1 MFDTSLWTSLLLVGA
16 VCLLVNYVHGRR
28 ARSTL
33 NNIPG
38 PPPSSLWVGN
48 LGQYF
53 ARHGSEF
60 QRHIAQ
66 DYGPVTKVHG
76 RFNSPILYV
85 SDPKALHT
93 IVVKEEHIFQNS
105 EATQSTR
112 HIMLGPG
119 LLSMQGEKHRKQRKL
134 LNPAFSIKHMRYM
147 LPIFYQ
153 VVDKLRVAIERQVA
167 SGPQEIDMLNWM
179 SRTALE
185 LIGQGGLGYSFDPL
199 VEDVKNDYGDA
210 LKSIVPNLGKILP
223 MVRLVLPFIVR
234 LGPAKFRRSI
244 VDRIPHEE
252 VQAVKNTVDTMDR
265 RSREIYEEKKAAIR
279 HGDEAVLQQMG
290 EGKDIMSILMNANT
304 TTSADDRLTED
315 ELIAQM
321 STFVFAAT
329 DTTSNALARI
339 LQCLAERPDVQ
350 DKLRA
355 ELLEA
360 GAGGSLSYDE
370 LDQLPLLDSVCRET
384 LRLYPPVRTLTRN
397 ANQDTVLPLSEPVVG
412 IDGSLVQEI
421 PVPKGTTVM
430 IGILGCNT
438 RKAVWGEDADEWKPE
453 RWLSPLP
460 GTVTKTTIPGVY
472 SNLMTFIGG
481 KRACIGFKFS
491 EMEMKVVLSGLLTSF
506 TFSLSDKPIQ
516 WIAAGIRYPSV
527 DKEGKIPQMPLKV
540 GIFTGAKA

>member
-1 MFDTSLWTSLLLVGA
+1 MFYTSLWTSLLLVGA
-16 VCLLVNYVHGRR
+16 VFLLINYVHGRR

-38 PPPSSLWVGN
+38 PPSSSLWVGN
-48 LGQYF
+48 LSQYF
-53 ARHGSEF
+53 ALHGSEF
-60 QRHIAQ
+60 QRHVAQ
-66 DYGPVTKVHG
+66 DYGPVTKLHG

-93 IVVKEEHIFQNS
+93 IVVKEE
-105 EATQSTR
+105 TR
-112 HIMLGPG
+112 HMLLGPG
-119 LLSMQGEKHRKQRKL
+119 LLSMQGAGEKHRKQRKL

-147 LPIFYQ
+147 LPMFYE
-153 VVDKLRVAIERQVA
+153 VVHKLRVAIERQVA
-167 SGPQEIDMLNWM
+167 SGPQEIDMLDWM

-210 LKSIVPNLGKILP
+210 LKSIAPNLGRILP
-223 MVRLVLPFIVR
+223 MVRLILPFI
-234 LGPAKFRRSI
+234 
-244 VDRIPHEE
+244 E
-252 VQAVKNTVDTMDR
+252 VQAVRNTVDTMDR
-265 RSREIYEEKKAAIR
+265 RSREIYEGKKAALR
-279 HGDEAVLQQMG
+279 EGDEAVLQQLG
-290 EGKDIMSILMNANT
+290 EGKDIMSILMNSNT

-370 LDQLPLLDSVCRET
+370 LDQLSLLDSVCRET
-384 LRLYPPVRTLTRN
+384 LRLYPPVRALIRN
-397 ANQDTVLPLSEPVVG
+397 ARQDTVLPLHEPVVG
-412 IDGSLVQEI
+412 IDGRLIQEI
-421 PVPKGTTVM
+421 SISKGTTVM

-438 RKAVWGEDADEWKPE
+438 RKAIWGEDADEWKPE

-460 GTVTKTTIPGVY
+460 DTVTKTTVPGVY

-516 WIAAGIRYPSV
+516 WVAAGISYPSV
-527 DKEGKIPQMPLKV
+527 DKEGKVPQMPLKV